1 MKIRALIVDDEPLA
15 RERIRTLLKD
25 EPEVEIVGECA
36 DGRRAVSTIREW
48 KPDLIF
54 LDVQIPEMDGFEVLK
69 AVGPGAMPAV
79 IFVTAYDQYA
89 LRAFDVHAIDYLL
102 KPFDRQRFHRALRRA
117 KGQISS
123 EKHDDVN
130 ERLLA
135 LLEDLKGGQKYLERL
150 VIKSGGRVFFLRVD
164 EIDWMEAAGNY
175 VRLHV
180 GKELHLQRET
190 MSALEAKLDPRKF
203 VRIHRSR
210 IVNLERIKEL
220 QPWFRGDY
228 QVVLRDGTKLTLSR
242 GYRDRLQEVLGKS
255 F

>member
-15 RERIRTLLKD
+15 RERIRTLLQD

-36 DGRRAVSTIREW
+36 DGRRAVSAIREW

-117 KGQISS
+117 KDQISS
-123 EKHDDVN
+123 EKYDVVN

-135 LLEDLKGGQKYLERL
+135 LLEDLKGGQKFLERL

-180 GKELHLQRET
+180 GKESHLQRET